1 MRLTV
6 YSVIKTYIINAARGK
21 ASSFHLD
28 DEICGFSCGLF
39 TVRAGKTLPVL
50 VYATFTGSVH
60 LYYDLCHFQGEI
72 PGNQTKEL
80 FPKLFPSFY
89 RTEAKE
95 RPGDFQRRQRL
106 GHFKVIVPPPSLT
119 DIIKDVVIFAAL
131 SLRSR
136 R

>member
-21 ASSFHLD
+21 ASSFLLD

-39 TVRAGKTLPVL
+39 TVGGKTLPVL

-72 PGNQTKEL
+72 PNQTEL
-80 FPKLFPSFY
+80 FPKTFLFFLQN
-89 RTEAKE
+89 
-95 RPGDFQRRQRL
+95 G
-106 GHFKVIVPPPSLT
+106 G
-119 DIIKDVVIFAAL
+119 
-131 SLRSR
+131 
-136 R
+136 